1 MERKGKMPLQKKIEF
16 TSWIVFGIFLLLSGA
31 LASANFTLGILAGG
45 LISIL
50 NFYGLCQGLRAAFAQ
65 MGTGSAGGK
74 AMLIGKYLLRL
85 TITGLV
91 LYMVLAKTKADIF
104 GLVIGM
110 GVVVAGVIFSVI
122 LTFFDKSYLEEV

>member
-50 NFYGLCQGLRAAFAQ
+50 NFYGLCQGLRVAFAQ
-65 MGTGSAGGK
+65 MGTGSTGK

-110 GVVVAGVIFSVI
+110 GVVVAGIVFSVI

>member
-1 MERKGKMPLQKKIEF
+1 MPLQKQIEL

-65 MGTGSAGGK
+65 IGSGNTGK
-74 AMLIGKYLLRL
+74 ATLIFKYLLRL
-85 TITGLV
+85 AITGLV
-91 LYMVLAKTKADIF
+91 LYMVLVKTRADIF
-104 GLVIGM
+104 GLVIGLA
-110 GVVVAGVIFSVI
+110 VVVIGIICSVI

>member
-1 MERKGKMPLQKKIEF
+1 MEQKGKMLLQKKIEF

-50 NFYGLCQGLRAAFAQ
+50 NFYGLCQGLHAAFAQ
-65 MGTGSAGGK
+65 MGTGSAGK

-110 GVVVAGVIFSVI
+110 GVVVAGIIFSVI